1 MKYIKLIIITVL
13 LFQSMY
19 AFAEDE
25 RVVMVLEVNNIE
37 SSTGNIMI
45 HLCRNQQ
52 EFIGQVPVPYAFFFP
67 AKKNT
72 VTAKITIP
80 KGMYA
85 VKIFHDENENKVLDL
100 NAANHPVEK
109 FGFSNNFFGSYSEL
123 PPYEKVLISLD
134 KPENFV
140 RINLR

>member
-134 KPENFV
+134 NAENFI

>member
-1 MKYIKLIIITVL
+1 MKYIKLIIITLL
-13 LFQSMY
+13 LFQSIY

-37 SSTGNIMI
+37 TSTGNIMI

-52 EFIGQVPVPYAFFFP
+52 EFLGSVPVPYAFFFP

-80 KGMYA
+80 KGIYA
-85 VKIFHDENENKVLDL
+85 VKIFHDANENKVLDL
-100 NAANHPVEK
+100 NTANHPIEK

-123 PPYEKVLISLD
+123 PPYEKVLISIE
-134 KPENFV
+134 KAENFV

>member
-85 VKIFHDENENKVLDL
+85 VKIFHDENENKVFDL

-134 KPENFV
+134 KAENFI

>member
-134 KPENFV
+134 KPENFI

>member
-1 MKYIKLIIITVL
+1 MKYIKLIIITLL
-13 LFQSMY
+13 LFQSIY

-37 SSTGNIMI
+37 TSTGNIMI

-52 EFIGQVPVPYAFFFP
+52 EFLGSVPVPYAFFFP

-80 KGMYA
+80 KGIYA
-85 VKIFHDENENKVLDL
+85 VKIFHDANENKVLDL

-123 PPYEKVLISLD
+123 PPYEKVLISIE
-134 KPENFV
+134 KAENFV

>member
-13 LFQSMY
+13 LLQSMY

-52 EFIGQVPVPYAFFFP
+52 EFIGQVPVPYAIFFP

-134 KPENFV
+134 KPENFI

>member
-13 LFQSMY
+13 LFQNMY

-134 KPENFV
+134 KAENFI